1 MSDFQL
7 KPADLPHWGQRT
19 ALRILGLCGWRM
31 LYRPLPGPRGIA
43 VIYPHTSNWDFMVG
57 LFGKWS
63 LNLPFRWL
71 AKDSLFKT
79 PLGGWFRSL
88 GGEPVDRSAPNGMI
102 RSQAERMNAADWYW
116 LAITPEATRDHCRK
130 PRAATAPAGRAASY
144 HLALE
149 AKVPLALVYLDYP
162 NKTLSLIDHL
172 HLSGDQEAD
181 MAAIRAV
188 YMPAT
193 TACIRKTKRPS
204 RCRNAAT
211 KHATSRQKNK
221 SGRRHQHHG
230 RCGDHDAAD
239 LQHQRRADPAQ
250 HSSTVDQG
258 ALASS
263 MPMAP
268 AACGKLVADARCRAK
283 SANAPT
289 IAAPMAAGSRAA
301 TAINNP
307 INATRQRD
315 ARFQARHD
323 ETRRAGQHADQHH
336 AEEGRRQPSRV
347 GLADAPHAHRP
358 ASPAGDRDRLNG

>member
-19 ALRILGLCGWRM
+19 ALRVLGLFGWRM

-116 LAITPEATRDHCRK
+116 LAITPEATRGYRPSWK
-130 PRAATAPAGRAASY
+130 SGFY

-162 NKTLSLIDHL
+162 NKTLGLIDHL
-172 HLSGDQEAD
+172 HLTGDQEAD
-181 MAAIRAV
+181 MAAIRAI
-188 YMPAT
+188 YA
-193 TACIRKTKRPS
+193 
-204 RCRNAAT
+204 
-211 KHATSRQKNK
+211 
-221 SGRRHQHHG
+221 GHHG
-230 RCGDHDAAD
+230 LYPKNEAPIM
-239 LQHQRRADPAQ
+239 LQERRTEARDEPA
-250 HSSTVDQG
+250 
-258 ALASS
+258 
-263 MPMAP
+263 
-268 AACGKLVADARCRAK
+268 KK
-283 SANAPT
+283 
-289 IAAPMAAGSRAA
+289 
-301 TAINNP
+301 
-307 INATRQRD
+307 
-315 ARFQARHD
+315 
-323 ETRRAGQHADQHH
+323 
-336 AEEGRRQPSRV
+336 
-347 GLADAPHAHRP
+347 
-358 ASPAGDRDRLNG
+358 